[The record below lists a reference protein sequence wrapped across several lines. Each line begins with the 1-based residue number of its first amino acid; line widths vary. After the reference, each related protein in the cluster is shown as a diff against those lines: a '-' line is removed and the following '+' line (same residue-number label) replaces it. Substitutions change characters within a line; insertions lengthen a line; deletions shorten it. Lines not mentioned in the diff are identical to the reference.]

1 MISAKAFFSAPVGK
15 RHYSQ
20 QPFLDMSVVSSS
32 RFTSR
37 QWQEPATDVCTF
49 TCECGWYL
57 PPSSLLNAPFQRP
70 GEPVQRTQVGMK

>member
-1 MISAKAFFSAPVGK
+1 MISAKAFSTPVGK

-37 QWQEPATDVCTF
+37 QWQEPATDICTF
-49 TCECGWYL
+49 TCE
-57 PPSSLLNAPFQRP
+57 
-70 GEPVQRTQVGMK
+70 